1 MLFYANPVSSP
12 YWNATTEAALLK
24 SSSNM
29 TLTYQQD
36 LMYTHMDPNKI
47 RSTPAGNFLDPR
59 PTLLEKYSKQVE
71 PSNPADD
78 TNLGTTQ
85 TASEIFS
92 EKKSESVVDVLPPS
106 KSPKFPGAVAK
117 SIMELMVKH
126 DVEPEKAAAMI
137 GVSKDAI
144 PPEVF
149 KQSVLDKIKNYA
161 LPSEAVREL
170 VRAGRN
176 QVIMEG
182 LVDGGDRKL
191 ALEAMKQSAGDPS
204 VGLTAPP
211 TPPVQISIGSLQAII
226 DKNKTLDESD
236 IFREE

>member
-1 MLFYANPVSSP
+1 
-12 YWNATTEAALLK
+12 
-24 SSSNM
+24 
-29 TLTYQQD
+29 
-36 LMYTHMDPNKI
+36 
-47 RSTPAGNFLDPR
+47 
-59 PTLLEKYSKQVE
+59 
-71 PSNPADD
+71 
-78 TNLGTTQ
+78 
-85 TASEIFS
+85 
-92 EKKSESVVDVLPPS
+92 VDVLPPS
-106 KSPKFPGAVAK
+106 KSPKYPGAVAK
-117 SIMELMVKH
+117 SITELMVKH
-126 DVEPEKAAAMI
+126 DLEPEKAAAMI
-137 GVSKDAI
+137 GISKDAI

-182 LVDGGDRKL
+182 LAENGDRKL

-236 IFREE
+236 IFRED